1 MFPTYTQ
8 PPFLVPGDTVAV
20 VSTARKIAVD
30 EVHYAK
36 NFLEQQGY
44 KVVLGKTI
52 GAEDHQFAGSD
63 ALRTEDFQNFLDDP
77 KVKAIWCAR
86 GGYGTVRIIDKLN
99 FSAFQQAPKWIVGY
113 SDVTVIHS
121 HLHKMGYQ
129 TLHAPMPVDFEKQT
143 ETAKQNFL
151 KSISGVKL
159 SYAVAP
165 HSLNRIGTASG
176 VLVGGNL
183 SMLYSLCGSPS
194 AIETKGKILFLEDLD
209 EYLYH
214 IDRMLQNLSRNGMLE
229 HLSGLVIGS
238 MNKMNDNAIPFG
250 KNAEEIIAEA
260 VAAYKFPVCFGFP
273 AGHNEDNNPLC
284 LGTEVLL
291 EVSENGSK
299 LSF

>member
-1 MFPTYTQ
+1 MFPTCIQ
-8 PPFLVPGDTVAV
+8 PPFLVPGDTVAM
-20 VSTARKIAVD
+20 VSTARKIAVE

-36 NFLEQQGY
+36 NFLEQQSY

-63 ALRTEDFQNFLDDP
+63 VLRTADFQSFLDDP

-86 GGYGTVRIIDKLN
+86 GGYGTVRIIDKLD
-99 FSAFQQAPKWIVGY
+99 FSAFQKSPKWIMGY
-113 SDVTVIHS
+113 SDVTVLHS

-143 ETAKQNFL
+143 ETAKQTFL

-159 SYAVAP
+159 SYTVVP

-194 AIETKGKILFLEDLD
+194 AINTKGKILFLEDLD

-250 KNAEEIIAEA
+250 KNAEEIIAA
-260 VAAYKFPVCFGFP
+260 VVAAYKFPVCFGFP
-273 AGHNEDNNPLC
+273 AGHNEDNNPLF
-284 LGTEVLL
+284 LGAEVSL